1 MKMSLKKAISIHE
14 EALRRI
20 QFARR
25 TVWYTEVLPSHAA
38 SREQY
43 EDHIK
48 KTAAKSEAVFNEKL
62 AFLSGVYEIGRMI
75 KKAHQLH
82 GVADLQSEIAE
93 IKMVLM
99 HFPVVEGPLTRGTK
113 ATPDFAE
120 VSEYLLKEPHSNDVP
135 RPISLMTQAKVDEMA
150 ERHAKLNARIKAIEI
165 EITTINAIGYIYPSP
180 ETVGALTNAGLIAI
194 G

>member
-1 MKMSLKKAISIHE
+1 MKLSLKKAISIHE

-38 SREQY
+38 SREQFD
-43 EDHIK
+43 EHIQ
-48 KTAAKSEAVFNEKL
+48 KTAAKAEAVFNEKL

-82 GVADLQSEIAE
+82 GVIDLQSEIAE

-113 ATPDFAE
+113 ATPDYAE
-120 VSEYLLKEPHSNDVP
+120 VSEYLLKEPHPHDAP
-135 RPISLMTQAKVDEMA
+135 RPISLMSQAKVDEMT
-150 ERHAKLNARIKAIEI
+150 ERHAKLTARIKTIES

-180 ETVGALTNAGLIAI
+180 ETVGALTNAGLISL